1 LEETRVTGLKPD
13 LQHLT
18 GSSDLVTAYADIRA
32 GFVAQ
37 ALERNRRATPTVAEA
52 RALKAVASRVSTP
65 AQLAD
70 LREIQGAML
79 TAAGVSGKAARHLQA
94 EDRAEAIQG
103 LIRNFLEPAGSDFV
117 EELVYRF
124 LLTRGDALGGSM
136 RNLGGVLAQRKLT
149 RAILAALTLMQVRYH
164 WLDSRS
170 NVWLAATADE
180 PDIEMHLKAMS
191 WSKGRQKRTLVY
203 NIRVPFVRKSVDLC
217 LLACDYPELTPDV
230 LRVSNQYVAFG
241 ELKGGIDPAG
251 FDEHWKTARTA
262 LQRIRDAFSLEGLS
276 PHTFFVG
283 AGIAEDMANELWHHL
298 EEGTLSNAANLTKSD
313 QLASLCGWLISL

>member
-1 LEETRVTGLKPD
+1 MTALKPY

-52 RALKAVASRVSTP
+52 RALKAVASRVSAP
-65 AQLAD
+65 AALANM
-70 LREIQGAML
+70 REIQGALL
-79 TAAGVSGKAARHLQA
+79 TAAGVSDKAARHLQA
-94 EDRAEAIQG
+94 EDKAEAIQG

-124 LLTRGDALGGSM
+124 LLTRGDTLGGSM

-149 RAILAALTLMQVRYH
+149 RAILAALTLAQVRYR
-164 WLDSRS
+164 WLEDRS
-170 NVWLAATADE
+170 NVWLEETTDDE
-180 PDIEMHLKAMS
+180 DIEVHLKAIS
-191 WSKGRQKRTLVY
+191 WASGERKRTLVH

-217 LLACDYPELTPDV
+217 LLACSNTDLTPAT
-230 LRVSNQYVAFG
+230 LRASKEYIACG
-241 ELKGGIDPAG
+241 ELKSGIDPAG

-262 LQRIRDAFSLEGLS
+262 LQRIRDAFSPEGLS

-283 AGIAEDMANELWHHL
+283 AGIAEDMADELWHHL
-298 EEGTLSNAANLTKSD
+298 EEGTLSNAANLTKGD
-313 QLASLCGWLISL
+313 QLASLCSWLIGL